1 MAASRDAA
9 LLSLQ
14 GFLSEEEA
22 KRALEQVGDNLEK
35 IKWIFN
41 IASSRVSDLEVQVK
55 QATAKAESAN
65 INAGL
70 SCSAQKNMHIN
81 KETKKEWKLAR

>member
-1 MAASRDAA
+1 MAASGDAA

-22 KRALEQVGDNLEK
+22 KRALEQVGDNWEK

-41 IASSRVSDLEVQVK
+41 IACSRVSDLEVQLK
-55 QATAKAESAN
+55 QATAKADSAN

-70 SCSAQKNMHIN
+70 SSNAQKYMYLNQ
-81 KETKKEWKLAR
+81 